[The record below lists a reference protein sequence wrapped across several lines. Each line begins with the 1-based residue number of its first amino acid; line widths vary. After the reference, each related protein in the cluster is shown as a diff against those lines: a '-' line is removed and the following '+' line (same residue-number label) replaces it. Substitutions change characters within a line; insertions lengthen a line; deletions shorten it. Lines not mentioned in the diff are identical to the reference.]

1 MNVGFRVPVAVDAE
15 PAERRFDPRQYLNF
29 IWRQWRFIGA
39 VTALAV
45 VVALVYLARA
55 TPLYTATTQVLLD
68 PRHEKAAGA
77 DSILSE
83 FQLDYAAI
91 ESQLAIVRS
100 DSLLRRVVIKER
112 LAVPPPV
119 AKEPQG
125 TSQSAREQD
134 RKSAEAQL
142 IQDAVNGLR
151 GALTVRRS
159 GQAYVI
165 DISIT
170 WPEPAKAAQLAN
182 AVADAYVVDQL
193 DARYEAAKR
202 ASSWL
207 SDRLVEIRQQLRESE
222 DAVARFRTEH
232 GLAPAGPSVA
242 LNDQQVADLNS
253 KLLAARA
260 DAAEKKTRV
269 DYFADIAA
277 GKKSLDSLPDIPS
290 SQSSIIPGLRQKLA
304 DASQREA
311 DLLARYNNRHPAVVN
326 VEAEKRDIERSIA
339 AETQRMLTTVKSEY
353 ALAKARE
360 DATEQAFREA
370 TGQGGL
376 DSEAAV
382 RLREL
387 ERTAAV
393 NKSLFEDFLQRAKV
407 TDEQSTFRARDARVI
422 TPAQF
427 GGQTFPNTQKVLIVA
442 FVIGIGLGVGV
453 AIAMEMLNA
462 GFTTPRQVEELLG
475 IPMLAS
481 IPRMEK
487 SKLRKGRAVIPIP
500 YYQVEHP
507 LSPFSEALRTL
518 RSSIHMSDVDQPPKV
533 IHVTSSRPGEGKTTV
548 AVSLAISAAASG
560 KKVAL
565 VDADL
570 RHPSASRLLKLEQN
584 KGLVDLLTGTGTPDR
599 GLMVRKD
606 GLTVIPAGSK
616 SLNPP
621 DILGSERMK
630 TLVAYLKENFDY
642 VVVDTP
648 PVGPVVDSA
657 IVAPLADKTIFV
669 VQWGS
674 TPRELVQGCI
684 QQISNHKRVGGVVLN
699 LVNESRAKKYGGE
712 YYYGRTYY
720 AKYYSE

>member
-1 MNVGFRVPVAVDAE
+1 MNVGFRVPIAVDAE
-15 PAERRFDPRQYLNF
+15 PAERKFDLRQYINF
-29 IWRQWRFIGA
+29 LWRQWRFIGA
-39 VTALAV
+39 VTVLAL

-91 ESQLAIVRS
+91 ESQLAIIKS

-125 TSQSAREQD
+125 EQD

-142 IQDAVNGLR
+142 IQDAANGLR
-151 GALTVRRS
+151 GALTVKRS

-232 GLAPAGPSVA
+232 GLALTGPNVA

-269 DYFADIAA
+269 DYFGDIAA

-290 SQSSIIPGLRQKLA
+290 NQSSIIPGLRQKLA

-311 DLLARYNNRHPAVVN
+311 DLLARYSSRHPAVVN

-427 GGQTFPNTQKVLIVA
+427 GGQTFPNTQRVLIVA
-442 FVIGIGLGVGV
+442 FVIGIGLGFGV

-487 SKLRKGRAVIPIP
+487 TKLRKGRAVIPIP

-518 RSSIHMSDVDQPPKV
+518 RSSIHMSDVDQPPRV

-570 RHPSASRLLKLEQN
+570 RHPSASRLLKLEQA

-648 PVGPVVDSA
+648 PVGPVADSA

-674 TPRELVQGCI
+674 TPRELVQGCV
-684 QQISNHKRVGGVVLN
+684 QQISNHKRVGGIVLN